1 MGTDSLKRQVPLLGA
16 AAEMHFLF
24 WNCACTRSFPHPQGP
39 EQPFAVA
46 ACRLCCAP
54 CMLSPEC
61 WHAALPSMGHC
72 ILPPCCLSARL
83 HLSALSAETA
93 QDMLEHR
100 TVVKGASGDRLIT
113 IPATA
118 RGEIFDRQGH
128 PRAFKDAERRGQEAL
143 SLPAQQVPYYWL
155 PHTVPTWL
163 FEGTLRAFR
172 YSPTH
177 ISMPSNL
184 RLQVLGCFLLK
195 LVLGSSLDWNYRGNY
210 FG

>member
-1 MGTDSLKRQVPLLGA
+1 MGTDSLKRQVPLPGA
-16 AAEMHFLF
+16 AAEIHFLF
-24 WNCACTRSFPHPQGP
+24 WNCGCTRSFPHPQGP

-128 PRAFKDAERRGQEAL
+128 PRAFKDAERRGQEPCHF
-143 SLPAQQVPYYWL
+143 LPNKC
-155 PHTVPTWL
+155 HTTDSHTLCPPG
-163 FEGTLRAFR
+163 FLRAHWEHSDIHQLIFLCHLTSGFR
-172 YSPTH
+172 FWDVS
-177 ISMPSNL
+177 
-184 RLQVLGCFLLK
+184 C
-195 LVLGSSLDWNYRGNY
+195 
-210 FG
+210 